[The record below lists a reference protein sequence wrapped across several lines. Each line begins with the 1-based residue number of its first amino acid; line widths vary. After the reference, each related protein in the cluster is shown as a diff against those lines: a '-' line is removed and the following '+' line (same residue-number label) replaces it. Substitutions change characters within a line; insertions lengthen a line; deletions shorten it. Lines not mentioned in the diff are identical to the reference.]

1 MKEEGE
7 EKKCFKIFVVLS
19 QLIPQSYS
27 KMRGIKLWDSRDVQK
42 KEQDKE
48 KQAGSE
54 SLTND
59 LLDMHPREQHMCV
72 SCR

>member
-27 KMRGIKLWDSRDVQK
+27 KMEGDKALGDVQK
-42 KEQDKE
+42 KEQDEE